1 MPRPANSA
9 GGNTLLGSLVSSA
22 TLTESSKPISA
33 KNASEAPESIASG
46 TASPGVNSS
55 ARPGSPP
62 PSSRNA
68 RPIALTSSRPVS
80 SIAVRPRL
88 SETDSLIPR
97 KLMKASAPMNTA
109 PTSSLGSVTN
119 SDR

>member
-1 MPRPANSA
+1 MNSA
-9 GGNTLLGSLVSSA
+9 GGNTRLGSRVSSA

-33 KNASEAPESIASG
+33 KNASEAPASIASG
-46 TASPGVNSS
+46 TASPGLNSS

-62 PSSRNA
+62 PSSTKTS
-68 RPIALTSSRPVS
+68 PIAATSSRPVS
-80 SIAVRPRL
+80 SIAVSPRL

-97 KLMKASAPMNTA
+97 KLISASTPRNTA
-109 PTSSLGSVTN
+109 PTRNFGSVTN

>member
-1 MPRPANSA
+1 MNSA
-9 GGNTLLGSLVSSA
+9 GGKIRLGSLVSSA

-33 KNASEAPESIASG
+33 KNASEAPERIASG
-46 TASPGVNSS
+46 TASPALNSS

-68 RPIALTSSRPVS
+68 SPIAVTSSSPVS
-80 SIAVRPRL
+80 SIAVSPRL
-88 SETDSLIPR
+88 SVTDSLIPR
-97 KLMKASAPMNTA
+97 KLISDSTPMNSAPTR
-109 PTSSLGSVTN
+109 TFGSVTN